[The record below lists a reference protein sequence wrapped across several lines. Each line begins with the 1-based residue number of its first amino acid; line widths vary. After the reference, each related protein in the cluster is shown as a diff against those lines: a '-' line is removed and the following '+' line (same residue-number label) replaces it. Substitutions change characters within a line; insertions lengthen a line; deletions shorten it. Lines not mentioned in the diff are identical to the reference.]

1 MTTRPGPVRS
11 PLPRPPG
18 GPPEEF
24 ARERDVLYAHC
35 HDIGLWY

>member
-1 MTTRPGPVRS
+1 MTTRPAS
-11 PLPRPPG
+11 SLA

-24 ARERDVLYAHC
+24 ACERDVLYAHC